1 MTYREAE
8 KNLLFPASPKGFRNG
23 IAELLRQADP
33 SVIREIYIDLRSRL
47 IEWRLAKLI
56 SREEIAA
63 AAERLAAFLTEKL
76 SAEDMA
82 AVNEEIKSIATSN
95 STRLCRLHDE
105 GKMGFIWGHDLCTG
119 YEWSLRRGARFIT
132 SNPAKINVFRQD
144 HPAEW
149 AKIVDE
155 VRREHPGL
163 TPEERVSWCWVKTV
177 AQVADA
183 IRPIY
188 EASGGKYGFVCIQ
201 PDPRQLENT
210 QAMIDEIRFFEAAFR
225 DIFKTSDPN
234 TVYKVP
240 AVPAAREV
248 VRVLRGDGLR
258 LCMTLNFSVF
268 QHDSFGDIIGQGD
281 YGDFLVL
288 MGGIVD
294 DFVKRELIADGMD
307 EAEATEISHYAATA
321 ILNRSY
327 ANNRRKG
334 IDPIIMAGSA
344 RGAWS
349 TEAVRCSD
357 AAHPV
362 AITSMANMIAV
373 YDAEPR
379 PDDDVIQRPLDQ
391 AKLDILMKSRIFRQ
405 AFEFDGLSDADLLD
419 YPPLQ
424 FVNKSFVDGYNKTL
438 DSVK

>member
-1 MTYREAE
+1 MTYRQAE
-8 KNLLFPASPKGFRNG
+8 KDILFPASPKGFYNG
-23 IAELLRQADP
+23 IERLLKEADAD
-33 SVIREIYIDLRSRL
+33 VIKEIYIDLRSRL
-47 IEWRLAKLI
+47 IEWRLAGLI
-56 SREEIAA
+56 GRVEIAKA
-63 AAERLAAFLTEKL
+63 AARLDAFLREKL
-76 SAEDMA
+76 TAEDMA
-82 AVNEEIKSIATSN
+82 AVDAEIDSITNSN

-144 HPAEW
+144 HPDEW
-149 AKIVDE
+149 EKIVDE

-201 PDPRQLENT
+201 PNPCKLEDT
-210 QAMIDEIRFFEAAFR
+210 QAMIDEVRFFEAAFR

-234 TVYKVP
+234 TVYKIP
-240 AVPAAREV
+240 AVPAAREAI
-248 VRVLRGDGLR
+248 RVLKGDGLR
-258 LCMTLNFSVF
+258 LCITLNFSVF
-268 QHDSFGDIIGQGD
+268 QHDTFGDIIGQGD

-294 DFVKRELIADGMD
+294 DFVKKDLIAAGIPEE
-307 EAEATEISHYAATA
+307 EALDVSHYAATA

-327 ANNRRKG
+327 ANNRKKG

-349 TEAVRCSD
+349 TEAVRCTD

-379 PDDDVIQRPLDQ
+379 PDDDVIRRPLDQ
-391 AKLDILMKSRIFRQ
+391 AKLDVLMKSKTFRQ
-405 AFEFDGLSDADLLD
+405 AFEFDGLSDADILD

-424 FVNKSFVDGYNKTL
+424 FVNNSFVNGYTKTL
-438 DSVK
+438 ESVK